1 MKYVCSLKTN
11 DCQHSVWAELVSPR
25 LSHLMGGEAKAMHL
39 CQTVWISRS
48 RPRYTVLGR
57 CFPTNDL
64 LSFTWLAGG
73 FIERKM
79 LIKGP
84 RSSVAALLSCHFIK
98 QIRDNVIATR
108 FYISANELVNL
119 FGKWMG
125 FNLACWIN
133 SVFLFFFSRR
143 CSDDEFLIAP
153 AGIPN
158 SLFILKQ
165 IADG

>member
-1 MKYVCSLKTN
+1 MKYVCHLKTN
-11 DCQHSVWAELVSPR
+11 DCQQSSLAELVSPR
-25 LSHLMGGEAKAMHL
+25 LSHLMGGEAEAMHL
-39 CQTVWISRS
+39 CQTLWIPRS
-48 RPRYTVLGR
+48 RPRCTVSGR
-57 CFPTNDL
+57 CFPINDL
-64 LSFTWLAGG
+64 LSLTWLMGG

-84 RSSVAALLSCHFIK
+84 RSSAAALLSCHFIK

-133 SVFLFFFSRR
+133 SVFFFLQKMFWWRVSNSYSRH
-143 CSDDEFLIAP
+143 P
-153 AGIPN
+153 KQ
-158 SLFILKQ
+158 FILQQ

>member
-1 MKYVCSLKTN
+1 
-11 DCQHSVWAELVSPR
+11 
-25 LSHLMGGEAKAMHL
+25 MHL
-39 CQTVWISRS
+39 CRTLWIPRS
-48 RPRYTVLGR
+48 RPRCPVSGR

-64 LSFTWLAGG
+64 LSLTWLAGG

-84 RSSVAALLSCHFIK
+84 RSSAAALLSCHFIK
-98 QIRDNVIATR
+98 QIPDNVIATR

-133 SVFLFFFSRR
+133 SVFSFFSRR
-143 CSDDEFLIAP
+143 CSDDDDKFLRAP
-153 AGIPN
+153 AGIPKQFISQADCRRRTSDCAMSGCYDHIWVLVS
-158 SLFILKQ
+158 SLVQ
-165 IADG
+165 WDSNT